1 MKKLYLIGIALMVL
15 AGLFTSCNNRI
26 EPEGP
31 DTPVEEEYVQV
42 RFTTADDPTTT
53 AATRAVWDDTNG
65 SGNLMFKW
73 EEDLLAKEL
82 VVAISNDDMF
92 LNSIDEMAEASN
104 WYSYVT
110 IEPEESTDGTPNR
123 ANFVTFNRYLS
134 SEIES
139 ATRIF
144 AVAPITGN
152 NRVFAEGYNFSAY
165 LEMPNEFTQTASQN
179 PEFLRDYMMM
189 YGIGD
194 MQNST
199 ASIYFN
205 HIPATFRFIITNKRP
220 GSAAIQSITMKVDDD
235 VTPIGSA
242 QVEVSAM
249 ADSPS
254 MDLSYTDEHNTITT
268 HINADVTKGGVYTA
282 YAMALPLPSNSSED
296 LSCDAFR
303 GKNIQFSIVTAENEH
318 LAFTLSGDQIASAN
332 FKYWD
337 DIYNWVGGKSYTI
350 RMKLDDILY
359 FESVTVT
366 DWTQE
371 EIEGGE
377 AEEDEWRNGINIY
390 TGEYQP
396 ATLNAEGVY
405 EIGNAGN
412 LMWFDQLATASDVD
426 NTALNAVLTADVDL
440 EGFKWAAL
448 GRSSDKPYMGTFDG
462 RGHTISNLSRNAH
475 GNEGSRESFVYYL
488 GGEGVIKNVTFDN
501 ADVFCQGHAS
511 ANASAVVALRSAGT
525 ISCCVVSNA
534 RVQLGNYEYLSGIAG
549 VNNGTIENC
558 AVINTSLTRRFG
570 HSHPSAPITH
580 NNQGTVCNCF
590 AYGCTQSANNA
601 ANGGI
606 VVSCSTAP
614 ANSYY
619 YTTSSVSDAY
629 GTAKTPEEF
638 ASATM
643 AELLNGDQE
652 NAPWEYVTGND
663 YPTLKK

>member
-42 RFTTADDPTTT
+42 RFTTADDPATT

-134 SEIES
+134 SEIEY

-144 AVAPITGN
+144 AVAPITGDN
-152 NRVFAEGYNFSAY
+152 SVFAEGYDFSAY

-337 DIYNWVGGKSYTI
+337 DIYNWVSGKSYTI

-390 TGEYQP
+390 TGKYQP
-396 ATLNAEGVY
+396 ATLNAEGAY

-440 EGFKWAAL
+440 DGFKWAAL

-475 GNEGSRESFVYYL
+475 SNEGSRESFVYYL
-488 GGEGVIKNVTFDN
+488 GGKGVIKNVTFDK
-501 ADVFCQGHAS
+501 ADVFCQGHAG

-534 RVQLGNYEYLSGIAG
+534 RVQLGNYEYMSGIAG

-580 NNQGTVCNCF
+580 NNQGTVSNCF

-614 ANSYY
+614 ANCYY

-652 NAPWEYVTGND
+652 NGSWEYVTGND

>member
-42 RFTTADDPTTT
+42 RFTTADDPATT

-134 SEIES
+134 SEIEY

-144 AVAPITGN
+144 AVAPITGDN
-152 NRVFAEGYNFSAY
+152 SVFAEGYNFSAY

-377 AEEDEWRNGINIY
+377 AEED
-390 TGEYQP
+390 
-396 ATLNAEGVY
+396 
-405 EIGNAGN
+405 
-412 LMWFDQLATASDVD
+412 M
-426 NTALNAVLTADVDL
+426 
-440 EGFKWAAL
+440 K
-448 GRSSDKPYMGTFDG
+448 
-462 RGHTISNLSRNAH
+462 
-475 GNEGSRESFVYYL
+475 
-488 GGEGVIKNVTFDN
+488 
-501 ADVFCQGHAS
+501 
-511 ANASAVVALRSAGT
+511 
-525 ISCCVVSNA
+525 
-534 RVQLGNYEYLSGIAG
+534 
-549 VNNGTIENC
+549 
-558 AVINTSLTRRFG
+558 
-570 HSHPSAPITH
+570 
-580 NNQGTVCNCF
+580 
-590 AYGCTQSANNA
+590 
-601 ANGGI
+601 
-606 VVSCSTAP
+606 
-614 ANSYY
+614 
-619 YTTSSVSDAY
+619 
-629 GTAKTPEEF
+629 
-638 ASATM
+638 
-643 AELLNGDQE
+643 
-652 NAPWEYVTGND
+652 
-663 YPTLKK
+663 